1 MRRTRGRGPAHRG
14 RRAVYVGLALAA
26 GISTTLV
33 PRGPAGAATEG
44 SLRAQA
50 AALSSRLGQL
60 AQEEARVDEHYNQA
74 REALAAAVTRQQQAQ
89 AAAARA
95 AAQVASRR
103 KILTTAAVDAY
114 MRGGEV
120 GAGGVTLLMQADQ
133 RTYGIQQS
141 YLQSVADTQQ
151 SAIDGL
157 RAAQAQLSV
166 QQAALA
172 RATQSAHSDV
182 VRAASLRSQLSA
194 TASSELSALSQV
206 KGQLAQLVAADQAA
220 AQARAAAAARARIQA
235 LNRAVTRP
243 VSRDNPL
250 PVLGRGGTAGLGGG
264 GGGVAPTSPPPPQGG
279 AAGVALEWAQK
290 ELGKPY
296 EYGAAGPDSFDCS
309 GLTMYVYAQAGVSL
323 PHSAAGQWDDTTR
336 ISYADARP
344 GDLVFFYQPV
354 DHVGIYVGNGE
365 MIDAPHTGA
374 SVEYDP
380 IWWNVLDG
388 FGRVG

>member
-1 MRRTRGRGPAHRG
+1 M
-14 RRAVYVGLALAA
+14 ALAA
-26 GISTTLV
+26 GVSTTLV
-33 PRGPAGAATEG
+33 PRGPAGAATEA

-50 AALSSRLGQL
+50 AALAARLGQL
-60 AQEEARVDEHYNQA
+60 AQQEARVDEQYNQA
-74 REALAAAVTRQQQAQ
+74 QLALAAAQTRQQQAQ
-89 AAAARA
+89 AAADRA
-95 AAQVASRR
+95 AAQVRARR
-103 KILTTAAVDAY
+103 KVLTAAAVDAY
-114 MRGGEV
+114 MRGGSGA
-120 GAGGVTLLMQADQ
+120 GAGGVTLLMQASQ
-133 RTYGIQQS
+133 TTYGIQQS

-157 RAAQAQLSV
+157 RQAQAQLSA
-166 QQAALA
+166 QQARLGQ
-172 RATQSAHSDV
+172 ATQSARSDV
-182 VRAASLRSQLSA
+182 ARAAGLRGQLTS
-194 TASSELSALSQV
+194 TAASEVSALSQV
-206 KGQLAQLVAADQAA
+206 KGQLARLVAADQAA
-220 AQARAAAAARARIQA
+220 ARAAQAAAARARLVA
-235 LNRAVTRP
+235 LSHAATSRP
-243 VSRDNPL
+243 VTRDNPL
-250 PVLGRGGTAGLGGG
+250 PALGGIGGDGGG
-264 GGGVAPTSPPPPQGG
+264 GGTGGPSGGSGAAPVGPAPAQSG
-279 AAGVALEWAQK
+279 AAGVALQWAQQ

-296 EYGAAGPDSFDCS
+296 VYGAAGPDSFDCS
-309 GLTMYVYAQAGVSL
+309 GLTMYVFGKAGVGL